1 MLDLFSPSIVGR
13 AATPLFVTLV
23 SFWHFAVY
31 RGQTLTPSIAFT
43 SMAGNV
49 VVYVRGYILLI
60 IPSLVVFSELKFA
73 LNALPETLISM
84 LQVRFLFLEPEDN
97 VRRFLRRAS
106 CLFVGLRST
115 FTRRKSKYPLRSMEL
130 NKA

>member
-1 MLDLFSPSIVGR
+1 MAWERSFEKRVLKIREKELRYQRLNFLIEVNTGLRNFSVVVFNHRLLGTIQLRVVRQYPSIMLVLFSRSIVGR

-49 VVYVRGYILLI
+49 VVYIRV
-60 IPSLVVFSELKFA
+60 
-73 LNALPETLISM
+73 
-84 LQVRFLFLEPEDN
+84 
-97 VRRFLRRAS
+97 
-106 CLFVGLRST
+106 
-115 FTRRKSKYPLRSMEL
+115 
-130 NKA
+130 